1 MAACLSVCLSVCLCP
16 VSVKTGKLIRPRFVA
31 ITHITLCKKVRHGKK
46 SVWKKKNLE
55 IKTLGKKSEFFKV
68 LGKNVTRNKV
78 LCFGFLGLF
87 S

>member
-1 MAACLSVCLSVCLCP
+1 MAAYLSVCLCP
-16 VSVKTGKLIRPRFVA
+16 VNVKTGKPIRPRLVA

-46 SVWKKKNLE
+46 SVWKKNLE
-55 IKTLGKKSEFFKV
+55 IKTLGKKSEFSKV